1 MREAQLSISGATWR
15 QHPFESGRTYVAAQS
30 FHGCPFLGFSEP
42 EFIAGRA
49 YQLVHIGH
57 SHYDECTIFVF
68 REREGTQNINW
79 WWSDKESESECGLKF
94 RIS

>member
-15 QHPFESGRTYVAAQS
+15 KHPFEIGRTYVAAQS

-42 EFIAGRA
+42 EFIAGRT

-57 SHYDECTIFVF
+57 SHYDRCPFGAAKAPVMGK
-68 REREGTQNINW
+68 R
-79 WWSDKESESECGLKF
+79 
-94 RIS
+94 RIV